1 MMCPTRITHEGP
13 EVLLLHDYVFV
24 DLPADRI
31 RQRIAADN
39 GEWLSGLAVG
49 AAREGESLR
58 LRVGPIESLPM
69 LSKTVTI
76 HADPPITRGQVT
88 VVPLTWR
95 ATGSQGIFPA
105 LNADIEIA
113 PLGPETTQLTLR
125 GHYVPPLGAV
135 GERLDRLLMHRVADA
150 TVRSFMRRLAVSLT
164 ASPPHAR
171 SEVPTTPDWE
181 PA

>member
-1 MMCPTRITHEGP
+1 
-13 EVLLLHDYVFV
+13 VLLHDYAFV
-24 DLPADRI
+24 DAPADRI
-31 RQRIAADN
+31 RERIAADH

-58 LRVGPIESLPM
+58 LRVGPIGSLPM
-69 LSKTVTI
+69 LSKIVTI

-105 LNADIEIA
+105 LNADLEVA
-113 PLGPETTQLTLR
+113 PLSPESTQLTLR

-135 GERLDRLLMHRVADA
+135 GERLDRLLLHRVAEA
-150 TVRSFMRRLAVSLT
+150 TIRSFMRGLVVSLT
-164 ASPPHAR
+164 ANPHHAN
-171 SEVPTTPDWE
+171 SAVPTTPDWDPRKALDHSRPRE
-181 PA
+181 GRRQ